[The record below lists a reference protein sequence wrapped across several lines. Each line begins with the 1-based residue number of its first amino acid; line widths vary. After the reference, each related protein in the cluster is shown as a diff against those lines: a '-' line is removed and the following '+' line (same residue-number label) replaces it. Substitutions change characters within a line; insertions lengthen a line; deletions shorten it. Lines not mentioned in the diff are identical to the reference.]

1 MWGVEHLKVIR
12 KPGSQQEGFSLIE
25 VLIAVLILAIGLL
38 GVAGVQYLSMQR
50 TTDAN
55 LRSHANLQV
64 QSIADTI
71 RVTGTFDQD
80 AVNEVVEA
88 ELGED
93 ASVTATENS
102 GEWTITLAW
111 ENQAG
116 ETDTVV
122 ARLRRR

>member
-71 RVTGTFDQD
+71 RVTGTFDED
-80 AVNEVVEA
+80 AANEVVEA